1 MKFIFKNIL
10 SANSDEIKYKSTILS
25 FIISM
30 LCIVVLIAIS
40 NFIPIV
46 LLSRFFMV
54 SLTTFSFYLIFTF
67 FAKLFVF
74 LII

>member
-10 SANSDEIKYKSTILS
+10 SANSDETKYKSTILS

-54 SLTTFSFYLIFTF
+54 LLTTFSFYLIFTF
-67 FAKLFVF
+67 FCKM
-74 LII
+74 ICISI